1 MELKSRCT
9 LASLVRLWRSNRTFM
24 ELKWSTRKHI
34 VVTQIGS
41 NRTFMELKYNKL
53 IKLTTQNTF

>member
-1 MELKSRCT
+1 MELKSLRYVADVLC
-9 LASLVRLWRSNRTFM
+9 SSCSNRTFM

-41 NRTFMELKYNKL
+41 NRTFMELK
-53 IKLTTQNTF
+53 